1 MKKLLVLG
9 ANYIE
14 IELVTEAKSL
24 GIYTIVTDNRPNRAD
39 SPAKQVADEA
49 WDISWSDIDA
59 LEVKCR
65 EDHVDGVLAGFSEFR
80 VDCMIWLCNRLGLPC
95 GINADQL
102 EVTRDKVKF
111 KRLCEA
117 YDIKTVPE
125 YSYPKIPH
133 FPVIIKPVD
142 RAGSIGIN
150 VAYNKEQCE
159 TFYQQALSL
168 SPSKHVIVEDFIND
182 GTKFD
187 VYYFV
192 KSGIPYLLGTSD
204 TIMCKGSEGAE
215 ILQKA
220 WTFPSIR
227 ENQYLDE
234 FDAKVKRMLVGIGIK
249 DCYATMSAFYWKGD
263 FYFFEAGFRLSGELS
278 NHYYKA
284 LSGINYDDVL
294 IRYAIGE
301 QDNTVFSNANTL
313 PKMYSVIL
321 NYFGK
326 DGVANKVTRV
336 EELKIPELVNV
347 NYFIRPGEKNV
358 NKTRVLSKILMLT
371 FCSPDLQRLL
381 SAVDNANLNVF
392 VEDINHCD
400 MIYERVTNDELGSIF
415 KNFN

>member
-1 MKKLLVLG
+1 MKKLLILG

-14 IELVTEAKSL
+14 IELVKEAKAL
-24 GIYTIVTDNRPNRAD
+24 GVYTIVTDNRPNRAD
-39 SPAKQVADEA
+39 SPAKQVSDEA

-59 LEVKCR
+59 LEAKCR
-65 EDHVDGVLAGFSEFR
+65 EEHVDGVLAGFSEFR
-80 VDCMIWLCNRLGLPC
+80 VDCMIQLCDRLGFPC
-95 GINADQL
+95 GITTEQL

-111 KRLCEA
+111 KRLCES
-117 YDIKTVPE
+117 YVIKTVPE
-125 YSYPKIPH
+125 YSYPNVPI
-133 FPVIIKPVD
+133 FPVIVKPVD

-150 VAYNKEQCE
+150 VAYNKKQLDDY
-159 TFYQQALSL
+159 YQQALSL
-168 SPSKHVIVEDFIND
+168 SPSKHVIIEDFIKD

-220 WTFPSIR
+220 WTFPSIH
-227 ENQYLDE
+227 ELQYLAE
-234 FDAKVKRMLVGIGIK
+234 FDAKVKKMLVGIGIH

-294 IRYAIGE
+294 IRYAIGD
-301 QDNTVFSNANTL
+301 QDKTEFSNADTL

-326 DGVANKVTRV
+326 DGVANEVTRV
-336 EELKIPELVNV
+336 ENLNISELTNI
-347 NYFIRPGEKNV
+347 NYFIRSGEKNV

-381 SAVDNANLNVF
+381 SAVDNANSNVF
-392 VEDINHCD
+392 VKDINHCD
-400 MIYERVTNDELGSIF
+400 MIYERVTYDELCSFLIN
-415 KNFN
+415 K